1 MSSRLV
7 IAALLVVA
15 AGTVSAQEAT
25 DPIDLVLE
33 DCSGGGEGPNEW
45 QLLECFVTARQ
56 AWDAAL
62 AEAYAAVLARL
73 DPESRALLEASQRQW
88 VAFRD
93 AETAFWRGRPA
104 GGDDILVE
112 TNLEAAMV
120 DIVKARTIYLR
131 HRRDYFYA
139 D

>member
-1 MSSRLV
+1 MDEAYREM
-7 IAALLVVA
+7 VA
-15 AGTVSAQEAT
+15 RT
-25 DPIDLVLE
+25 DP
-33 DCSGGGEGPNEW
+33 
-45 QLLECFVTARQ
+45 
-56 AWDAAL
+56 AL
-62 AEAYAAVLARL
+62 R
-73 DPESRALLEASQRQW
+73 DLLEASQRQW

-120 DIVKARTIYLR
+120 DIVKARTIYFR